1 MTAPLILAS
10 GSPRRRQLLQN
21 LNLSFEVHPVDAD
34 ENLDPKE
41 SRHPALYI
49 AERKANLAR
58 SLFPD
63 RWILTCDTVVESKTP
78 GGPTYLGKAENRET
92 ARKMLQSLSGTDHI
106 VRTGHCLVS
115 PDGNI
120 LSAMPYTTVRF
131 RPLSDDLLDWYLD
144 TGEWTDKAGAYGIQ
158 EKGAILIDE
167 IHGDYFNV
175 VGLSV
180 KCLDELFEKAGTSLG
195 QFRQ

>member
-1 MTAPLILAS
+1 MITPLILAS
-10 GSPRRRQLLQN
+10 GSPRRKQLLQN
-21 LNLSFEVHPVDAD
+21 LDIAFEVHPVDAD
-34 ENLDPKE
+34 ESLDANE
-41 SRHPALYI
+41 ARHPALYI
-49 AERKANLAR
+49 AERKAELAR
-58 SLFPD
+58 TLFPN
-63 RWILTCDTVVESKTP
+63 RWILTCDTVVESKSP
-78 GGPTYLGKAENRET
+78 EGPTYLGKAENRSA
-92 ARKMLQSLSGTDHI
+92 ARQMLESLSGTDHI
-106 VRTGHCLVS
+106 VRTGHCLIS
-115 PDGNI
+115 PAGK
-120 LSAMPYTTVRF
+120 LHSTAPATTVRF

-144 TGEWTDKAGAYGIQ
+144 SNEWTDKAGAYGIQ